1 MALWSVPGELQ
12 GPCKLGTQVWISW
25 KCSHLSLNTV
35 LCPPTSFRAFK
46 ESRHWRGTSLTLAQ
60 RGEVHLISTELLEI
74 ASSLQTVFLLGAQRS
89 WSQGLAELALGLIST
104 GGHCVNATHLAGP
117 CWDLSRTLHV
127 LCPGSLSNLKWN
139 CTERKT
145 PWRHLRH
152 DKMTVLYKKWQP
164 LRWK

>member
-1 MALWSVPGELQ
+1 MECSWGAARTLQTGNTSLDFLEVFSSVTKHRVVSTYKFQGIQGIKEL
-12 GPCKLGTQVWISW
+12 
-25 KCSHLSLNTV
+25 
-35 LCPPTSFRAFK
+35 R
-46 ESRHWRGTSLTLAQ
+46 RGTSLTLAQ